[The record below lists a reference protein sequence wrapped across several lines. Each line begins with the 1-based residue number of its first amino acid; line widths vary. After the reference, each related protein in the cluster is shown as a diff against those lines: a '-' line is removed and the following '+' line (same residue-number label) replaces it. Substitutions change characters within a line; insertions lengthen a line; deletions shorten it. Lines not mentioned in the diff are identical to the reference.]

1 MMRDN
6 GIPALTASY
15 PASFLRQGDG
25 SCCTLSARLKKFE
38 VLICLLLVKTWPGC
52 FRGYQFCDP
61 SIYGVPALP
70 MGKGLE
76 TECLSALG
84 SSPSGST
91 SPLQGMS
98 SNHPFQSPPCSVLFI
113 CSILSQL
120 NVLLPHKAGPLVLHS
135 LRVQNPFPGFY
146 S

>member
-25 SCCTLSARLKKFE
+25 SCCTLLARLKKFE
-38 VLICLLLVKTWPGC
+38 VLISLLLVKTWPGC

-70 MGKGLE
+70 MGKCLE

-84 SSPSGST
+84 PSPSGST
-91 SPLQGMS
+91 SLLQGMS
-98 SNHPFQSPPCSVLFI
+98 SNHPFQSPPAVSFLYAY
-113 CSILSQL
+113 IL
-120 NVLLPHKAGPLVLHS
+120 
-135 LRVQNPFPGFY
+135 
-146 S
+146 